1 MNWYYRSNEQ
11 RIGPITEAE
20 FRNLA
25 QTNVIAG
32 DTPVWN
38 EIVGKWVLYRDLP
51 GSSILKPQDIQ
62 NSTPHPDACDAETT
76 EPNNNES
83 YNADSLAGCLECGRE
98 VPRASLK
105 HTIHGLLCPE
115 CAENLNRETKEHA
128 ARPSKTPFQA
138 PNGAQTHSFEF
149 TGAGG
154 EYFRIWI
161 VNLLLSVLTLGIY
174 SAWAKVRKNQYFYR
188 HMRIAG
194 SSFDYHGNPIA
205 ILKGRI
211 IAVILLIGLQYTPS
225 FNMYLYY
232 FFLILFITIFPFLLT
247 RSFAFRLHN
256 TSWRNIR
263 FRFHGRAKDTALT
276 LYGYGLLIPLSLGFC
291 YPLFY
296 HRIRAFLYNHAS
308 FGKTCARFDI
318 GAGGVYGVF
327 LKTVGF
333 GLAVGLLAGLFGS
346 VLGGFVGSSGHLEAH
361 MLKTAMIMAALYVL
375 FFFMAYPFFQASM
388 TNLIWDN
395 MRLGAARFSSTQ
407 RTGSLAFLLLS
418 NAFLTL
424 ITLGLYWPW
433 AAVRMARYRA
443 ETLSLSTELG
453 VDHFVADAEADMA
466 ATGEEVTDVFDFDI
480 SF

>member
-1 MNWYYRSNEQ
+1 MNWYYRSNKQ

-20 FRNLA
+20 FRDLA
-25 QTNVIAG
+25 QKGVIAG
-32 DTPVWN
+32 DTLVWN
-38 EIVGKWVLYRDLP
+38 EIVGKWVPYRDLP
-51 GSSILKPQDIQ
+51 GCASLKLVAIQ
-62 NSTPHPDACDAETT
+62 NSAPHTDAYSPGTAVSKS
-76 EPNNNES
+76 NES
-83 YNADSLAGCLECGRE
+83 YSADLLTDCPECSRE
-98 VPRASLK
+98 VSNSSLK
-105 HTIHGLLCPE
+105 HTINGLICPD
-115 CAENLNRETKEHA
+115 CMDKFKKKAEEYA
-128 ARPSKTPFQA
+128 ARPSKIPLQS
-138 PNGAQTHSFEF
+138 PNGTQTHSFEF

-211 IAVILLIGLQYTPS
+211 IAVILLIGLQYTPN

-232 FFLILFITIFPFLLT
+232 FILILFITVFPFLLT

-276 LYGYGLLIPLSLGFC
+276 LYGYGLLIPLSLGLC

-318 GAGGVYGVF
+318 GAGGVYRVF
-327 LKTVGF
+327 LKTAGF
-333 GLAVGLLAGLFGS
+333 GLVAGMVAGIVGAA
-346 VLGGFVGSSGHLEAH
+346 LGGVLGSSGPLEAH
-361 MLKTAMIMAALYVL
+361 VLKTAMIMATLYVL

-453 VDHFVADAEADMA
+453 VDHFVADAEPDMA